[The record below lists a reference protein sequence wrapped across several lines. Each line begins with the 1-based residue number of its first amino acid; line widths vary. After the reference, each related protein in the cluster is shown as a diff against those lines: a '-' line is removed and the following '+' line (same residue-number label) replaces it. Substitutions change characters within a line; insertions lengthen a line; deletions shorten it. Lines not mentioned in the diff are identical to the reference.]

1 MPRNGDGAQAPKG
14 RRPAVEARMPK
25 RGWDADAE
33 ARRLECGCRRRGGGG
48 AGVRSAAVGAPAAC
62 RCGVLRARTP
72 RGRGRRYGRLSVGW
86 LAERQGAG
94 PVGLQGG
101 VERGKTASVRWR
113 SRALSLLCCRFAPPI
128 PLRLR
133 AACEDFLASRGFV
146 SLGRVVSRAFH
157 QVRGRAWISRAADFR
172 AAPFGLADVL
182 LRLRGA
188 SGGGISCD
196 RPSRAVS

>member
-1 MPRNGDGAQAPKG
+1 MSKGGRAPVSEESRDAGTESVAPWAQML
-14 RRPAVEARMPK
+14 EAR
-25 RGWDADAE
+25 WAE
-33 ARRLECGCRRRGGGG
+33 RGCRRRGGGSAG
-48 AGVRSAAVGAPAAC
+48 ARSAAVGVPAAR
-62 RCGVLRARTP
+62 RCGASRTRTP

>member
-1 MPRNGDGAQAPKG
+1 
-14 RRPAVEARMPK
+14 MPK

-157 QVRGRAWISRAADFR
+157 QVRGRAWIREGASAATVLRVLSLD
-172 AAPFGLADVL
+172 ASSL
-182 LRLRGA
+182 LR
-188 SGGGISCD
+188 GGGCPARQLFASF
-196 RPSRAVS
+196 VSSPCSKR